1 VKYAREFMLPLAG
14 LPLGETF
21 YTFDLEHPF
30 FVLNEDEEVTDA
42 KVRTLLMLNKHENM
56 IELHFKV
63 EGWIELPC
71 DRCADLYHQEINGE
85 QQLILK
91 YGETYEEESD
101 EIIVIPPDLHEFDIR
116 HLLYEYI
123 ILMLPYRRVH
133 LEDEEGNSGCNPE
146 VLHRLEQMQNET
158 VIDPRWEAL
167 KKLNNLS

>member
-1 VKYAREFMLPLAG
+1 MKYAREFMLPLAG
-14 LPLGETF
+14 LPLGETV

-42 KVRTLLMLNKHENM
+42 KVRVILMLNKHENM
-56 IELHFKV
+56 IELHFKA

-71 DRCADLYHQEINGE
+71 DRCADLYQQEITGE

-133 LEDEEGNSGCNPE
+133 LEDEVGNSGCNPE